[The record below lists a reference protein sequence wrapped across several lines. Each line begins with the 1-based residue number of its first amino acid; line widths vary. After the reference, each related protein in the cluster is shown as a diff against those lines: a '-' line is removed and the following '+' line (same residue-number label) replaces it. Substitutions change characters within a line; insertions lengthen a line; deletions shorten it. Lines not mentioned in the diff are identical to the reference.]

1 MDLGEEIVKKTPKEV
16 PVADRPADRALE
28 FDSDQELE
36 ADLRRELLEIAQSN
50 GTSDPRSYGTLP
62 WRIQATDQQAIKG
75 SA

>member
-1 MDLGEEIVKKTPKEV
+1 MMRRRNGFGRRDREKDSQEV

-50 GTSDPRSYGTLP
+50 GTSDPEKLRDLALADPGH
-62 WRIQATDQQAIKG
+62 
-75 SA
+75 